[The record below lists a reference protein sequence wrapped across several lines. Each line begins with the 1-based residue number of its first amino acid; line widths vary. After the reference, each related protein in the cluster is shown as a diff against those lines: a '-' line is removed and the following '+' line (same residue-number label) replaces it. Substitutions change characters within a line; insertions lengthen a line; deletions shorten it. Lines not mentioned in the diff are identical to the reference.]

1 MPVVGKATCFYSF
14 FIIEINVVYRA
25 DIISMGDGKQG

>member
-1 MPVVGKATCFYSF
+1 MKLVFILF